1 MPTSTTNYGLQK
13 PLVNS
18 ATDQD
23 LWGGELNDDLDE
35 LDGLMKTALE
45 WATSAKTSSFS
56 ITGATAG
63 TSTTGDT
70 NVLFL
75 CDATG
80 GAINATLPSPVAGF
94 VCAIK
99 KTDSSS
105 NAVTVVGTID
115 GASNYSIS
123 TQNNSIVVVGT
134 ATGYQVVSD
143 VKVVP
148 VPDATTSVKGIVQL
162 ATQADME
169 TPSSATL
176 AVTPAVVINHPG
188 VAKAWVVF
196 NGSGTIQASYNV
208 SSVTRNGTGDFT
220 VNFSVTM
227 SSATYG
233 VIAIPTNAGAND
245 ATSTMTPQQS
255 GRTTTSVRLNAIY
268 YGGGNNNA
276 FDPALSTVTIFGDI

>member
-162 ATQADME
+162 ATQADLE
-169 TPSSATL
+169 TPSSSTL
-176 AVTPAVVINHPG
+176 AVVPSVVKNHPG
-188 VAKAWVVF
+188 VAKAWVTF
-196 NGSGTIQASYNV
+196 NGSGTILANHNF
-208 SSVTRNGTGDFT
+208 SSVTRNATGQFT
-220 VNFSVTM
+220 AVMATAM
-227 SSATYG
+227 SSTNFGVLVSVSGIGTPWNVTSGAAYNINSTTSITVFPTYFGSG
-233 VIAIPTNAGAND
+233 VNNAYNPD
-245 ATSTMTPQQS
+245 
-255 GRTTTSVRLNAIY
+255 TTTIV
-268 YGGGNNNA
+268 
-276 FDPALSTVTIFGDI
+276 VFGDY